1 MFAAPT
7 GLARMML
14 RAHPA
19 TQERRPMRAKWMAR
33 SAAAPKCLAR
43 SWARS
48 AAPAHLR
55 PQRALMFAAPM
66 SPVRP
71 RLRAHFVML
80 QEHQPMRAEWMAQS
94 PAALQCPARS

>member
-1 MFAAPT
+1 
-7 GLARMML
+7 
-14 RAHPA
+14 
-19 TQERRPMRAKWMAR
+19 
-33 SAAAPKCLAR
+33 
-43 SWARS
+43 
-48 AAPAHLR
+48 
-55 PQRALMFAAPM
+55 MFAAPM